1 MNGIQYF
8 VGGGGAYGQDKR
20 SNYQKQK
27 DAADLARNTRNNN
40 KGGGNRG
47 DNNTNR
53 SYVPPKKDEE
63 ENKNFIQKFFD
74 KGKPENVITGD
85 DFASDLKKAS
95 KYLYTQHPYAKELM
109 AKYNLDNQD
118 IIDLRIGMTQ
128 RGFGDKIRGVFEKPG
143 GPRDMMMQNYT
154 RVPGFKQFGQDQVMA
169 GFEEGMTSSDYVN
182 PDLNPITAS
191 MSRMPFLKGV
201 NAFFGSPM
209 GQRGTYFG
217 REELGLEGD
226 ALERYAASIANNP
239 ELYNQMM
246 ATPRMQDYDFNE
258 FIYGVRRDLPP
269 PRGGIENL
277 PAAEP
282 GFDFITDNPYL
293 N

>member
-1 MNGIQYF
+1 MALYRDGKLVKENKSTSYTPGQKGQYKEDRF
-8 VGGGGAYGQDKR
+8 
-20 SNYQKQK
+20 NYEQREK
-27 DAADLARNTRNNN
+27 DRNNN
-40 KGGGNRG
+40 SSSNSGGVGNF
-47 DNNTNR
+47 
-53 SYVPPKKDEE
+53 VKD
-63 ENKNFIQKFFD
+63 FFD

-128 RGFGDKIRGVFEKPG
+128 RGFGDKIRGVYDTKVKPG
-143 GPRDMMMQNYT
+143 LMQSNSTYGT
-154 RVPGFKQFGQDQVMA
+154 DYAMQFFK
-169 GFEEGMTSSDYVN
+169 EGMKPSDMVN
-182 PDLNPITAS
+182 PEFNAFQQKLS
-191 MSRMPFLKGV
+191 EMPFLKGV
-201 NAFFGSPM
+201 NALFGSPK
-209 GQRGTYFG
+209 GQRGLFDG
-217 REELGLEGD
+217 RARGLEGD
-226 ALERYAASIANNP
+226 ELQDYAAAIANNP
-239 ELYNQMM
+239 NLYEQMM

-258 FIYGVRRDLPP
+258 FIYGVRRDLPAEG
-269 PRGGIENL
+269 RGIESL